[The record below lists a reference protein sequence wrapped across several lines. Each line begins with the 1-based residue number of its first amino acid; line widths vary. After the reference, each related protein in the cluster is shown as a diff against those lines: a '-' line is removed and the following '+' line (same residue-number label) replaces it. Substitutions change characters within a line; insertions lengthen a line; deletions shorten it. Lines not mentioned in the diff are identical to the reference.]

1 MFVKTFYPE
10 KLALQAKTKRRVTLH
25 RLKAGLNK
33 ILLPKNKK
41 FVVSLYLLTIAL
53 LLADCYV
60 YYNSPT
66 GSISANIL
74 AHFYAVVFPVI
85 MLFAWFFGLYIAG
98 TPKGAFRIDD
108 KMKRICVKND
118 IDEAPALME
127 IKNGQRPNV
136 RSYIFLSYGIPL
148 SFFEDNI
155 EEIESAM
162 NVNVADVRQG
172 KDRYHVVIR
181 AADYESALPDVIPW
195 DNRFID
201 TEDFN
206 LTLGKSLL
214 GPEVVDLNTIPH
226 ILIGGSTGS
235 GKTIL
240 LKNLLYQ
247 AAMKEAVIYIADFKG
262 GVDFNK
268 KWHRIANVITDIDT
282 LIAELDKIVKVL
294 EDRKLLFHH
303 MECANLREYNQRCPQ
318 FFFQRVVFGCDEIAE
333 LLDKTG
339 ALNKAEKEKI
349 STVEKR
355 LSTIARQGR
364 AFGIHLIL
372 ATQRPDANILNGQ
385 IRNNMDLRICGRA
398 DDVLSKIILDNTDAS
413 ERIPKYEKGL
423 FLTNTNMVIRGYY
436 FTDNDLPKAKEE

>member
-1 MFVKTFYPE
+1 MKNIYPE
-10 KLALQAKTKRRVTLH
+10 KFALQAKTRRRVAFY
-25 RLKAGLNK
+25 RLKQGVNK
-33 ILLPKNKK
+33 ALLPKNAKH
-41 FVVSLYLLTIAL
+41 FISVYLLTL
-53 LLADCYV
+53 LLLVIDCYV
-60 YYNSPT
+60 YYNPPT

-74 AHFYAVVFPVI
+74 SHLYAVIFPIIIV
-85 MLFAWFFGLYIAG
+85 FAWLLGLYIAG
-98 TPKGAFRIDD
+98 TPKGALRIDD

-118 IDEAPALME
+118 IDEAPALMRVE
-127 IKNGQRPNV
+127 NGSRPNV
-136 RSYIFLSYGIPL
+136 KSYIFLSYGIPL
-148 SFFEDNI
+148 SFYEDNI

-162 NVNVADVRQG
+162 NVNIADVRQG

-181 AADYESALPDVIPW
+181 AADYESALPDIIPW
-195 DNRFID
+195 NDRYID
-201 TEDFN
+201 PEDFH
-206 LTLGKSLL
+206 LILGESLL
-214 GPEVVDLNTIPH
+214 GQEVVDLNTIPH

-247 AAMKEAVIYIADFKG
+247 AAMKEAVVYIADFKG
-262 GVDFNK
+262 GVDFNL
-268 KWHRIANVITDIDT
+268 KWQHLANVITDIDT
-282 LIAELDKIVKVL
+282 LISELDKIVKVL
-294 EDRKLLFHH
+294 EERKLLFHH
-303 MECANLREYNQRCPQ
+303 MECSNLREYNQRCPQ
-318 FFFQRVVFGCDEIAE
+318 FLFQRVVFGCDEIAE

-339 ALNKAEKEKI
+339 ALDKAEKEKI
-349 STVEKR
+349 SIVEKR

-423 FLTNTNMVIRGYY
+423 FLTNTNIVIRGYL
-436 FTDNDLPKAKEE
+436 FTDDDLPKV

>member
-1 MFVKTFYPE
+1 MKSFYPE
-10 KLALQAKTKRRVTLH
+10 KLALQAKTRRRVTWH

-33 ILLPKNKK
+33 ALLPKNTKL
-41 FVVSLYLLTIAL
+41 VVSVYLLTL
-53 LLADCYV
+53 LFLLIDCYV
-60 YYNSPT
+60 YYNPPT

-74 AHFYAVVFPVI
+74 SHLYALTFPIIVI
-85 MLFAWFFGLYIAG
+85 FLWLLGLYIAG
-98 TPKGAFRIDD
+98 TPKGAWRIDD

-118 IDEAPALME
+118 IDEAPALMKIE
-127 IKNGQRPNV
+127 SGTRPNV
-136 RSYIFLSYGIPL
+136 KSYIFLSYGIPL

-162 NVNVADVRQG
+162 NVNIADVRQG

-195 DNRFID
+195 TNHYID
-201 TEDFN
+201 DEDFN
-206 LTLGKSLL
+206 LTLGESLL

-247 AAMKEAVIYIADFKG
+247 SAMKEAVVYIADFKG
-262 GVDFNK
+262 GVDFNQ
-268 KWHRIANVITDIDT
+268 KWQRITNVITDIDT
-282 LIAELDKIVKVL
+282 LIIELDKIVKVL
-294 EDRKLLFHH
+294 EERKLLFHH
-303 MECANLREYNQRCPQ
+303 MECSNLREYNQRCPQ
-318 FFFQRVVFGCDEIAE
+318 FLFQRVVFGCDEVAE

-339 ALNKAEKEKI
+339 ALDKAEKEKI
-349 STVEKR
+349 SIVEKR

-436 FTDNDLPKAKEE
+436 FTDDDLPKAEEE

>member
-1 MFVKTFYPE
+1 MIVKTFYPE

-25 RLKAGLNK
+25 RLKQGINK
-33 ILLPKNKK
+33 ALLSKNTKL
-41 FVVSLYLLTIAL
+41 VVSAYLLTIL
-53 LLADCYV
+53 LLLIDCYI
-60 YYNSPT
+60 YYNPPM
-66 GSISANIL
+66 GSISSNIL
-74 AHFYAVVFPVI
+74 SHFYAVIFPIIIV
-85 MLFAWFFGLYIAG
+85 FAWFFGLYIAG

-127 IKNGQRPNV
+127 IKSGIRPNV

-148 SFFEDNI
+148 SFYEDNI

-172 KDRYHVVIR
+172 KDRYHVIIR

-195 DNRFID
+195 NDHYID
-201 TEDFN
+201 AEDFN
-206 LTLGKSLL
+206 LTLGESLL
-214 GPEVVDLNTIPH
+214 GPEIVDLNTIPH

-247 AAMKEAVIYIADFKG
+247 AAMKETVVYIADFKG

-268 KWHRIANVITDIDT
+268 KWHHIANVITDIDT
-282 LIAELDKIVKVL
+282 LIEELDKIVNVL

-303 MECANLREYNQRCPQ
+303 MECSNLREYNQRCPQ
-318 FFFQRVVFGCDEIAE
+318 FLFQRVVFGCDEIAE

-339 ALNKAEKEKI
+339 ALDKAEKEKI
-349 STVEKR
+349 SIVEKR

-398 DDVLSKIILDNTDAS
+398 DDVLSKIILDNTGAS

-436 FTDNDLPKAKEE
+436 FTDDDLPKAKEE